1 MANVFNVLTKFT
13 AKDQTSPTLKT
24 ISSGAEKLS
33 LTLGVAGIA
42 ATKLALDFD
51 KGITKAA
58 TIIDTNVLPISKMR
72 KEVLRLSDDT
82 GVSATEIAAGLY
94 EVGSASIAASKSI
107 DYLTIATN
115 TARVG
120 YADTGETVRFLSS
133 LMTAYGD
140 SVGSVQEMSSKL
152 LMTQDL
158 AKTDVGQLSASL
170 GRVITSASQGGVAL
184 DDLLS
189 SMTVLTQTQGTAE
202 SVTSLSALIGGI
214 GKATPAVLKQIDAL
228 NTKMGLTG
236 DNRLDFSYS
245 AIRAEGFINVLKK
258 IQNVT
263 GGDADLIKNLFG
275 SKEAVT
281 AIASLTS
288 STGLAKLADSQAK
301 YAQGLDT
308 YTEKLKIVENS
319 DSERVKKAMNNFK
332 NLGIVIGLELLPPIA
347 RFASFLSEK
356 VLPIFQ
362 NMNPTLLKVIVGIA
376 AVAGVVSTG
385 IVLFGTLASSIAAI
399 IPVVTTLTP
408 AFVSLSAAMSAN
420 PIGII
425 IVAVG
430 ALAAGIVYLITET
443 EGLGNAFLA
452 VGKQILK
459 GFLLPN
465 NLSFYAVTKLIRAM
479 SHIPKMGFLGGVAD
493 SMEQAQNSI
502 NQTLTGSSSFVSD
515 KKNLKEAFD
524 GVKWKDSEE
533 QAITSAAATSKHTSK
548 NNAILDI
555 NLNDVAGSLESV
567 KMGGS
572 LGDTKVS
579 LNNGW
584 Q

>member
-33 LTLGVAGIA
+33 LALGVAGIA

-51 KGITKAA
+51 KGITKTSTIADISVLSLDSMRKGILDISNDTGKA
-58 TIIDTNVLPISKMR
+58 TNDLNEAQYQAISGGIDTANSLQFVSVAAKAA
-72 KEVLRLSDDT
+72 VAGYTDT
-82 GVSATEIAAGLY
+82 ATSVDGLTTSLNAFGIAQTKAEEL
-94 EVGSASIAASKSI
+94 
-107 DYLTIATN
+107 
-115 TARVG
+115 
-120 YADTGETVRFLSS
+120 ADKF
-133 LMTAYGD
+133 
-140 SVGSVQEMSSKL
+140 
-152 LMTQDL
+152 LMTQNFGKTTFGEL
-158 AKTDVGQLSASL
+158 ASSI
-170 GRVITSASQGGVAL
+170 GRVIPNAKSLGVNI
-184 DDLLS
+184 DTLLS
-189 SMTVLTQTQGTAE
+189 SYATLTKNGINTSESTTLLKAAFSNISKPTQNAAKEAKRLGISFDAATFKSMGMVNFLQMLQDSTGGNAE
-202 SVTSLSALIGGI
+202 SMN
-214 GKATPAVLKQIDAL
+214 Q
-228 NTKMGLTG
+228 
-236 DNRLDFSYS
+236 
-245 AIRAEGFINVLKK
+245 
-258 IQNVT
+258 
-263 GGDADLIKNLFG
+263 LFG
-275 SKEAVT
+275 STEAVN
-281 AIASLTS
+281 AIMTLSSQRGLNQFKEGLELIGN
-288 STGLAKLADSQAK
+288 STGQLQKSFDIINK
-301 YAQGLDT
+301 
-308 YTEKLKIVENS
+308 S
-319 DSERVKKAMNNFK
+319 DSKKVEIAVNQLK
-332 NLGIVIGLELLPPIA
+332 NMGIVIGSVLLPPLA
-347 RFASFLSEK
+347 SFASFLSEN

-362 NMNPTLLKVIVGIA
+362 NMNPTLLKVIVGITA
-376 AVAGVVSTG
+376 IAGVVSTG
-385 IVLFGTLASSIAAI
+385 IVLFGTLASSATSIMTAI
-399 IPVVTTLTP
+399 TLLTP
-408 AFVSLSAAMSAN
+408 VFANLNLTMSAN

-459 GFLLPN
+459 GFLLPI

-479 SHIPKMGFLGGVAD
+479 SNIPKMGFLGGVAD

-515 KKNLKEAFD
+515 GKNLKEAFD

-533 QAITSAAATSKHTSK
+533 QAITSAAATSKHTSQ